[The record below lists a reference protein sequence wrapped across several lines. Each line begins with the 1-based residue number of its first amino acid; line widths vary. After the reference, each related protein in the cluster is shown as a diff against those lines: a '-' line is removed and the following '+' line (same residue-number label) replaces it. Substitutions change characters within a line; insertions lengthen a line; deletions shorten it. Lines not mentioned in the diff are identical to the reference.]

1 MNVDQD
7 IHSKTGEIVKKTTRP
22 KNHFSEGTLISA
34 LKNVSKLIDDPN
46 LKKKL
51 NETSGIGTEATRADI
66 IEKLIS
72 RDYIKRKKSL
82 LISTEKGRK
91 LISLLPNNMTSAG
104 MTAIWET
111 KLSEIESGNLD
122 LKDFLFD
129 MEDVVD
135 SMVSKLERQKEIS

>member
-1 MNVDQD
+1 M
-7 IHSKTGEIVKKTTRP
+7 
-22 KNHFSEGTLISA
+22 
-34 LKNVSKLIDDPN
+34 
-46 LKKKL
+46 
-51 NETSGIGTEATRADI
+51 SGIGTEATRADI

-72 RDYIKRKKSL
+72 RDYIKKKPL

-104 MTAIWET
+104 MTTIWET

-135 SMVSKLERQKEIS
+135 SMVTKLERQKEIS